1 MDYAGKTVRV
11 KHSDDRDTYGIPMD
25 LEIQGTCYKDVDG
38 AHIVSGWSVPEELLE
53 LVPRFKKGDRVR
65 VISDEPKFDMCRRP
79 TPSGAV
85 KGTVYEVNLDFEDGD
100 FGLIGEGS
108 SFVVSEEFL
117 ELAEGYQ
124 YSITVD
130 LPDYTPDDVDDAVD
144 HPSHYTRG
152 NIEVMDFIIDQGL
165 NFPLGS
171 AVKYI
176 CRAGYKGDAL
186 EDLKKARKNLD
197 FAIEALS

>member
-1 MDYAGKTVRV
+1 MDYVGKTVRV
-11 KHSDDRDTYGIPMD
+11 KHSDDRDDYGIPKEM
-25 LEIQGTCYKDVDG
+25 EIQGVCSREYDSY
-38 AHIVSGWSVPEELLE
+38 IVSGWCVPEELLE

-117 ELAEGYQ
+117 ELAEGYE

-130 LPDYTPDDVDDAVD
+130 LPDDVDDAVD

-152 NIEVMDFIIDQGL
+152 NIEVMDFIIDQCL

>member
-1 MDYAGKTVRV
+1 MDYEGKQVRV
-11 KHSDDRDTYGIPMD
+11 KHSDDRDNFGIPRD
-25 LEIQGTCYKDVDG
+25 VAIQGTCLRDADGEYVVDG
-38 AHIVSGWSVPEELLE
+38 WFVPEELLE
-53 LVPRFKKGDRVR
+53 WVPRFKKGDRVR
-65 VISDEPKFDMCRRP
+65 VISDNPTFDMFGEP
-79 TPSGAV
+79 EPSEAV
-85 KGTVYEVNLDFEDGD
+85 KGAVYEVLQYYQDGD
-100 FGLIGEGS
+100 FGLWGDGIGH
-108 SFVVSEEFL
+108 VVSEEFL
-117 ELAEGYQ
+117 ELVEDYE
-124 YSITVD
+124 YSVTVD
-130 LPDYTPDDVDDAVD
+130 LPDNVDDAVD
-144 HPSHYTRG
+144 HPRHYTRG